1 MPSSN
6 PMGLKPGYLNWWQS
20 LILAFACT
28 LAGVIAAVSATSGG
42 VTLPNGEVSSWATDL
57 LKLSPHALMLF
68 GLMADA
74 ITYDGVYWT
83 STIVGLSAMPLHPQL
98 EMIVSGLGVVFT
110 RLMSASPEK
119 PSPTTNITIHN
130 GAADAASA
138 AVAAPFLM
146 MGSARMSGGSG
157 FRGCTILGGDIPK
170 EHKTAESLVVT
181 ASVISYFFLDLW
193 LNRGVI
199 NAIGVLVLGIVL
211 MGGQAMSIT
220 QCFKS
225 PEEKSLTAGVLYAI
239 LFGFIIGGTY
249 YSFFQAFYPVYLP
262 SSVIPLSN
270 TITSLNLDTGFV
282 YVPGVGLVSSTSP
295 QGMQAI
301 AKGTAMSPDEM
312 SIALETTGTIGT
324 GAVGAAA
331 TCS

>member
-110 RLMSASPEK
+110 RLMSASSEK
-119 PSPTTNITIHN
+119 PSPTTTINITN
-130 GAADAASA
+130 SA
-138 AVAAPFLM
+138 PAAPAT
-146 MGSARMSGGSG
+146 GGARMFGGSG
-157 FRGCTILGGDIPK
+157 FKGCTILGGDIPK

-225 PEEKSLTAGVLYAI
+225 PEEKSITAGVLYAI

-312 SIALETTGTIGT
+312 STALETTGTVGT

>member
-57 LKLSPHALMLF
+57 LKLAPHALMLF

-110 RLMSASPEK
+110 RLMSASSEK
-119 PSPTTNITIHN
+119 PTPTTNITINN
-130 GAADAASA
+130 GAAS
-138 AVAAPFLM
+138 
-146 MGSARMSGGSG
+146 GGARMFGGSG

-193 LNRGVI
+193 LNRGII
-199 NAIGVLVLGIVL
+199 NAIGVLVLGLVL

-312 SIALETTGTIGT
+312 STALETTGTIGT

>member
-110 RLMSASPEK
+110 RLMSASSEK
-119 PSPTTNITIHN
+119 PSPTTNITIN
-130 GAADAASA
+130 NAPAS
-138 AVAAPFLM
+138 
-146 MGSARMSGGSG
+146 GGARMSGGSG
-157 FRGCTILGGDIPK
+157 FRGCTILGGDIQK

-225 PEEKSLTAGVLYAI
+225 PEEKSLTAGVLYAV
-239 LFGFIIGGTY
+239 LFGFIIGGAY

-312 SIALETTGTIGT
+312 STALETTGTIGT

>member
-1 MPSSN
+1 
-6 PMGLKPGYLNWWQS
+6 MGLKPGYLNWWQS

-110 RLMSASPEK
+110 RLMSASSEK
-119 PSPTTNITIHN
+119 PSPTTTINITN
-130 GAADAASA
+130 SA
-138 AVAAPFLM
+138 PAAPAT
-146 MGSARMSGGSG
+146 GGARMFGGSG

-225 PEEKSLTAGVLYAI
+225 PEEKSLTAGVLYAV

-312 SIALETTGTIGT
+312 STALETTGTIGT

>member
-110 RLMSASPEK
+110 RLMSASSEK
-119 PSPTTNITIHN
+119 PSPTTTINITN
-130 GAADAASA
+130 SA
-138 AVAAPFLM
+138 PAAPAT
-146 MGSARMSGGSG
+146 G
-157 FRGCTILGGDIPK
+157 
-170 EHKTAESLVVT
+170 E
-181 ASVISYFFLDLW
+181 
-193 LNRGVI
+193 
-199 NAIGVLVLGIVL
+199 IGRAHV
-211 MGGQAMSIT
+211 
-220 QCFKS
+220 
-225 PEEKSLTAGVLYAI
+225 
-239 LFGFIIGGTY
+239 
-249 YSFFQAFYPVYLP
+249 
-262 SSVIPLSN
+262 
-270 TITSLNLDTGFV
+270 
-282 YVPGVGLVSSTSP
+282 
-295 QGMQAI
+295 
-301 AKGTAMSPDEM
+301 
-312 SIALETTGTIGT
+312 
-324 GAVGAAA
+324 
-331 TCS
+331 

>member
-110 RLMSASPEK
+110 RLMSASSEK
-119 PSPTTNITIHN
+119 PSPTTNITINN
-130 GAADAASA
+130 GAAS
-138 AVAAPFLM
+138 
-146 MGSARMSGGSG
+146 GGARMSGGSG

-199 NAIGVLVLGIVL
+199 NAIGVLVLGIGL

-312 SIALETTGTIGT
+312 STALETTGTIGT